1 MKKRVVCKK
10 SEEGYISPVEGL
22 KRRTLVYGRNSL
34 MIEVKLEKGTLLTL
48 HKHPQEQA
56 GYLISGHL
64 IFNIDGEK
72 VEIHA
77 GDSYCIPENLEH
89 GVEAIEDSLVVEV
102 FSPVREEFLP

>member
-10 SEEGYISPVEGL
+10 SEDGYISPVEGIR
-22 KRRTLVYGRNSL
+22 RRTLVFGSNTL
-34 MIEVKLEKGTLLTL
+34 MIEVKLEKGKSLAP

-72 VEIHA
+72 VEIHP
-77 GDSYCIPENLEH
+77 GDSYCIPADLEH